1 MRNEPTA
8 WRAAPRTM
16 LLSGGLGLFLIW
28 VVSLAA
34 VGGYAQRELSIVSV
48 VGVVAV
54 CISVVSYRLIRD
66 PAALAD
72 PLIWFLL
79 ACGTYFD
86 CATSFL

>member
-48 VGVVAV
+48 VGRWPSA
-54 CISVVSYRLIRD
+54 SV
-66 PAALAD
+66 
-72 PLIWFLL
+72 W
-79 ACGTYFD
+79 
-86 CATSFL
+86 